1 MVHTYEL
8 RVLPLMIVAAA
19 VALPGVAQSDMPAD
33 LSAELAVAAPAREWR
48 TIVLHHS
55 ATAEGDVASIDAVH
69 RQQKDSA
76 GNPWLGIGYHF
87 VVGNGQR
94 MGDGE
99 VRATFRWRGQ
109 MAGAHAG
116 RREQNEHGIG
126 ICLIGNFETT
136 PPTPKQLAAL
146 TDLLKNLSARY
157 AITRTHVLRH
167 QDVRAT
173 LCPGRLFPWEQML
186 ATVPQVTVPE
196 VQAPLEHDS

>member
-1 MVHTYEL
+1 
-8 RVLPLMIVAAA
+8 
-19 VALPGVAQSDMPAD
+19 
-33 LSAELAVAAPAREWR
+33 
-48 TIVLHHS
+48 
-55 ATAEGDVASIDAVH
+55 
-69 RQQKDSA
+69 
-76 GNPWLGIGYHF
+76 
-87 VVGNGQR
+87 

-116 RREQNEHGIG
+116 RRDQNEHGIG

-146 TDLLKNLSARY
+146 TDLLKNLSTRY

-167 QDVRAT
+167 QDVRST

-186 ATVPQVTVPE
+186 ATVPVEAAAEEHVPE
-196 VQAPLEHDS
+196 GHDS

>member
-1 MVHTYEL
+1 MVHTFEF
-8 RVLPLMIVAAA
+8 RVLPLTL
-19 VALPGVAQSDMPAD
+19 VALSVAMPGVARSDMPAGFA
-33 LSAELAVAAPAREWR
+33 AELAVASPSREWR

-55 ATAEGDVASIDAVH
+55 ATLEGNVASIDAVH
-69 RQQKDSA
+69 RQQKDSD

-87 VVGNGQR
+87 VVGNGRQ

-116 RREQNEHGIG
+116 RSEQNEHGIG
-126 ICLIGNFETT
+126 ICLIGNFEDT

-146 TDLLKNLSARY
+146 TELLKTLSMRY
-157 AITRTHVLRH
+157 AITRSHVLRH

-173 LCPGRLFPWEQML
+173 LCPGRFFPWEQML
-186 ATVPQVTVPE
+186 AEVPE
-196 VQAPLEHDS
+196 VYVPKEQKS